1 MEKQWRR
8 YVVFISST
16 FKDMDSERDIIK
28 FHVIPALNRLYRNRM
43 VEIQA
48 IDLRLGIDTTGLS
61 ESESENKILDVCTA
75 CIESAR
81 PFFIGLLG
89 DRYGW
94 IPSGERW
101 HDFIARQLP
110 ENRDLL
116 VNTLGRSVTEME
128 IVFGALGKA
137 DSVRS
142 LFFMRDET
150 SYRNMPASMRAQYRD
165 EEDSNQSAEQRQS
178 NVRHRTELK
187 ESILRTVG
195 RCGDTCFGYHLDWED
210 YGWRQEGLN
219 MFGNLVQR
227 QLAIQIDK
235 ELDADNSQSDT
246 WQGQEQINLSALINR
261 YTQRKISRREK
272 YPIVKNRPTLYT
284 GPEGCGKSVILAQHF
299 VAAKA
304 DAKCVALYAD
314 VASSPHSLYMRQIM
328 VRWICELCDFAND
341 AKPDS
346 ESLLS
351 VKNTPMPRLYEYF
364 YECVSRANEA
374 GFRVVVFMDGIERF
388 AGFSPED
395 MHLTWLDKRIEFVG
409 CINQAYVESVT
420 RHNMQLEV
428 VRICPPDNDELMQI
442 ISQFERDYLLELP
455 PLICKELRQGA
466 LMPLFLRVLFVLFSS
481 LDADDFRKIR
491 ASSGEPIE
499 AINKHLY
506 GLFHRIPRENNLL
519 LSFLLQMLSV
529 QAHVEPEICKAFEY
543 LALAPCGLRES
554 DLEKLL
560 GAKWSALDFY
570 TLANLSA
577 DFLFEDSSQHHWR
590 IASVYMRDSLV
601 DGHRRKSMFND
612 IAETMSRYDD
622 DPEKERSWAYYILK
636 AERADLAARWLT
648 SEELCFDRSAAM
660 RVRYRLPIAYLRGDS
675 DFYGHVYNVATELDA
690 NRQVSFLAT
699 LLISGLYDYAFS
711 DSQIVVSV
719 MDSVLSKIDLCRLT
733 LPRLYEFA
741 TIYKELLLIGTHI
754 TRQDSE
760 ILMRYGEMAAD
771 GFRRCYEISPYFR
784 DARNLLVAMLTNLI
798 PLYAEKGDFEAMER
812 AYAETQSLF

>member
-1 MEKQWRR
+1 
-8 YVVFISST
+8 
-16 FKDMDSERDIIK
+16 MDSERDIIK

-101 HDFIARQLP
+101 HEFIARQLP
-110 ENRDLL
+110 ENRAMLL
-116 VNTLGRSVTEME
+116 NTQDRSVTEME
-128 IVFGALGKA
+128 IVFGVLGRKA

-142 LFFMRDET
+142 LFFIRDEA
-150 SYRNMPASMRAQYRD
+150 SYRDMPASTRAQYRD
-165 EEDSNQSAEQRQS
+165 EEDSNQSTQQRQS
-178 NVRHRTELK
+178 NVRKRTDLK
-187 ESILRTVG
+187 DNIIRTIG
-195 RCGDTCFGYHLDWED
+195 RHDDTCIEYHLDWKD
-210 YGWRQEGLN
+210 SGWRLDSLN
-219 MFGNLVQR
+219 RFGELVKQ
-227 QLAIQIDK
+227 QLATQIDK

-284 GPEGCGKSVILAQHF
+284 GPEGYGKSVILAQHF

-304 DAKCVALYAD
+304 DVKCIALYAD
-314 VASSPHSLYMRQIM
+314 VASSPHSLYMRQIL

-351 VKNTPMPRLYEYF
+351 VKNTPMPKLYEYF
-364 YECVSRANEA
+364 YECVNRANEA

-388 AGFSPED
+388 AESSPED
-395 MHLTWLDKRIEFVG
+395 MYLPWLDKRIGFAG
-409 CINQAYVESVT
+409 CINQACAESVV
-420 RHNMQLEV
+420 RRNMQLEV
-428 VRICPPDNDELMQI
+428 VRICPPDADELTQI
-442 ISQFERDYLLELP
+442 ISQFEREYLLELP
-455 PLICKELRQGA
+455 PIICKELRQGIFT
-466 LMPLFLRVLFVLFSS
+466 PLFLRVLFILFSS

-491 ASSGEPIE
+491 DSSSEPIE
-499 AINKHLY
+499 AINNHLY
-506 GLFHRIPRENNLL
+506 GLFFRIPRDNNKM
-519 LSFLLQMLSV
+519 LSFLLQTLSV
-529 QAHVEPEICKAFEY
+529 QTHIEPEICKAFEY
-543 LALAPCGLRES
+543 LALAPGGLRES

-560 GAKWSALDFY
+560 GPKWNTLDFY
-570 TLANLSA
+570 TLANLLS
-577 DFLFEDSSQHHWR
+577 DFLIEDSSQHHWR
-590 IASVYMRDSLV
+590 IAGEYMRDSLV
-601 DGHRRKSMFND
+601 DKQRRKSMFND
-612 IAETMSRYDD
+612 IAGTMSRYDDD

-636 AERADLAARWLT
+636 AERADLAAQWLA

-660 RVRYRLPIAYLRGDS
+660 RARYRLPAAYLLRDS
-675 DFYGHVYNVATELDA
+675 EFYGHVYNIATALDA
-690 NRQVSFLAT
+690 NQRVSFLAT
-699 LLISGLYDYAFS
+699 LLISGLYDYIYS
-711 DSQIVVSV
+711 DSQIVSV
-719 MDSVLSKIDLCRLT
+719 MDSVLSKIDLDRLT

-754 TRQDSE
+754 IRQNSE
-760 ILMRYGEMAAD
+760 SLMRYAEMAAN
-771 GFRRCYEISPYFR
+771 GFRRCMDVSPYFR

-798 PLYAEKGDFEAMER
+798 PLYAEKGDSEAMER
-812 AYAETQSLF
+812 AYAETQALF